1 MSNKI
6 DGFGSK
12 PGAVTGGYRNGG
24 PERSG
29 DAAKQSGG
37 ATSGDSVTLTD
48 SAMRLQRLAQA
59 VADAPVADAN
69 RVASVK
75 DALSRGEYRVNSER
89 IADKILQAERELI
102 GR

>member
-1 MSNKI
+1 MSSKI

-12 PGAVTGGYRNGG
+12 PGVVTGGHRSGG

-29 DAAKQSGG
+29 DATKPSGG
-37 ATSGDSVTLTD
+37 AASGDSVTLTD

-59 VADAPVADAN
+59 VADSPVADTN
-69 RVASVK
+69 RIASVK
-75 DALSRGEYRVNSER
+75 DALNRGEYRVNAER
-89 IADKILQAERELI
+89 VADKILQAERELI